1 MSKRTTKQTFWR
13 LLQLVKP
20 LRFKMCVAVLCGVIG
35 FCCASFLT
43 VLAGYAV
50 LDILA
55 DGTRYQAIL
64 VVLGVCAVLRGVFH
78 YIEQYCNHDIAFR
91 LLALLRDRVFAHLRK
106 LAPAKLDSKDK
117 GNLIAMI
124 TSDIELLEVFY
135 AHTVS
140 PVCIALI
147 TSTVVVVFTAQFH
160 WLFGL
165 IVLLA
170 HLCVGVL
177 IPMIASKQSKQAGA
191 RQREATGA
199 LNTYFLDSLRG
210 MREVLQ
216 YRTMGARK
224 EKIHALSR
232 DLEDANQSIKR
243 AVANTTSWTTG
254 AILSFS
260 SLMLVTAVLLY
271 LRQHVAIDGVLIP
284 TLLIFSSFGAVT
296 SVANLGAGLA
306 GTVAS
311 GNRVLDLLDESPVVT
326 EKTDGVDVEFAGAS
340 LYSVGFGYDNQSV
353 LQDFSLAI
361 QPNRILGITGKSGCG
376 KSTTLKLLMRF
387 WDVEQGKVCVSGQDV
402 KKINTKSLRKVQSF
416 VTQET
421 HLFHDSIANNL
432 KIAKADATDSELI
445 DACKKASVH
454 EFIMTLPQGYDTE
467 VGELGD
473 TLSGGE
479 RQRIGIARAFLHG
492 APLILLDEPTSNL
505 DSLNE
510 AVILQSLKHAKNQTI
525 LLVSH
530 RQSTMK
536 IADEILQMESGRLS

>member
-1 MSKRTTKQTFWR
+1 MRTTRQTFWR

-20 LRFKMCVAVLCGVIG
+20 LRLKMCVAVLCGVIG

-43 VLAGYAV
+43 VLAGFAV
-50 LDILA
+50 LDLLA
-55 DGTRYQAIL
+55 DGTHYQAIL

-147 TSTVVVVFTAQFH
+147 TSTVAVVFTAQFY
-160 WLFGL
+160 WLFGV
-165 IVLLA
+165 IILLA

-177 IPMIASKQSKQAGA
+177 IPLLASKQSKQAGA
-191 RQREATGA
+191 HQREATGA

-216 YRTMGARK
+216 YRTMAARK
-224 EKIHALSR
+224 ENIQTLSKE
-232 DLEDANQSIKR
+232 LEDANQSIKR
-243 AVANTTSWTTG
+243 AVAKTTSWTTG
-254 AILSFS
+254 AILTFS
-260 SLMLVTAVLLY
+260 SLMLVISVMLY
-271 LRQHVAIDGVLIP
+271 LDGAVALDGVVIP
-284 TLLIFSSFGAVT
+284 TLMIFSSFGAVT

-311 GNRVLDLLDESPVVT
+311 GNRVLDLLDESPVV
-326 EKTDGVDVEFAGAS
+326 EEQTDGVDVTFTGAA
-340 LYSVGFGYDNQSV
+340 LHAVEFGYGDQTI
-353 LQDFSLAI
+353 LQDFSLEI

-387 WDVEQGKVCVSGQDV
+387 WDVEQGKVCISGQDV
-402 KKINTKSLRKVQSF
+402 KEINTNSLRTVQSF

-421 HLFHDSIANNL
+421 HLFHDSIAGNL
-432 KIAKADATDSELI
+432 RIAKADATDAELI
-445 DACKKASVH
+445 QACKKASVH
-454 EFIMTLPQGYDTE
+454 DFIMTLPQGYDTE

-479 RQRIGIARAFLHG
+479 RQRIGLARAFLHG
-492 APLILLDEPTSNL
+492 APFILLDEPTSNL

-510 AVILQSLKHAKNQTI
+510 AVILQSLKTAKNQTI

-536 IADEILQMESGRLS
+536 IADDILQMESGRLS